1 MSNASDFII
10 KNGVLTEYVGPGG
23 DVTVPEGVTS
33 IGNGVFSYCSSLTSI
48 TIPDGVTSIGYGA
61 FEWCHSLTSIVI
73 PDSVTSISGSTFSGC
88 SSLTGITIPDGVTSI
103 GERAFCGCEKLTS
116 VILPDGADI
125 GNGAFCGCKKLA
137 DPEGFV
143 VFKGV
148 LYDYCG
154 RSQKIVVPDGVISI
168 GEYAFSYCHHLTC
181 VTLPDSVT
189 GIGDGAFSSCEKL
202 TSITIPDSVTSI
214 GKSTFKECSSLTSI
228 TLPDGV
234 TSIGDSAFYNCSSL
248 TSITLP
254 DSVTSIGEWAF
265 YNCSSLTSI
274 TLPNSVTSIGNW
286 AFFDCEKLTSVI
298 LPDGADIGNGAFR
311 GCKRLADPE
320 GFVVFKGV
328 LYDYCGRSTEI
339 TVPDSVTSIGYGAF
353 SGCSS
358 LASITIPD
366 SVTSIEYWAFEKCR
380 SLTSIAIP
388 DGVTS
393 IGNRA
398 FEGCRSLTSI
408 TIPDNVT
415 SIGVEAFSDCRSLTS
430 ITLPDSVTSI
440 GHSAFYGC
448 EALTSVV
455 IPDGVT
461 SIGNLAFSGCRS
473 LTSIT
478 LPDSVTSIGHSAFY
492 GCEALTSV
500 VIPDGVTSI
509 GNLAF
514 SGCSSLTSI
523 ALPDGVTSI
532 GDKAFYL
539 CSSLTGITI
548 PNSVT
553 SIGNGTFEDCRSLTS
568 ITLPDSVTSI
578 GGEAFSGCSSLTSI
592 TLPDGVT
599 SIGDWAFYGCQKL
612 AHLEARNEKCKF
624 GKEPFG
630 NSLPKEL
637 IGAVGQLYAHLTD
650 GSLKK
655 YIIRKSVWE
664 KLDIKTRT
672 EIFMNCQGKTLL
684 PLYAQ
689 CEQDPNDM
697 GREILAGLNAK
708 SSAKECSAAANFLIL
723 FAQKA
728 DSALLRAIYAA
739 IKPLKTAAKAC
750 KSIEADTALMVILD
764 SSGEAAQNLSEIE
777 KIVMAYLAEEKKS
790 VAELAANL
798 KDFYGL
804 TPPDLPEVL
813 CKDGSAAGGT
823 VMAYLLTAHEK
834 LEVRPWEEPEV
845 VAACPPGLCGSA
857 KAIASMLDEESLQKA
872 MAAMAEN
879 YLGQKGRSRK
889 MFLAYPIC
897 RYADEALMEEL
908 THRAPKWASA
918 TSGNNAPS
926 LWTFRRAAQYSDTRA
941 AMLLAEKYHDLEEYA
956 ALRGMTADTIRD
968 QYLSEIGLDAQGGK
982 RYDLGNQ
989 TVTVRLQQD
998 LGFLVELPDGKTAK
1012 SLPKK
1017 GADEEKYASANADFA
1032 QMKKDAKKIV
1042 KSRCNALF
1050 GDFLSAHARS
1060 AEDWQ
1065 RSYLQNPLLRSVA
1078 KLVVWSQGKSTFTLA
1093 DSGAIRSDGSAYK
1106 MGAGKICVAHPME
1119 MAAED
1124 VAAWQSYFRTNNIK
1138 QPFEQVWEPAYK
1150 AEDIKE
1156 DRYEGAAIFYRYAQN
1171 AEKHGIHYYDE
1182 EFHSCVGF
1190 TLDDC
1195 SLENELAGAFGHEI
1209 TSDAT
1214 FELGRFTF
1222 KKFTRKVNHIV
1233 YLFDKWTIRSRIA
1246 KDDISVME
1254 LMQRYNAAQITDFLN
1269 AAIENKAVNLTA
1281 ALLSYKQEHFPE
1293 YDAFSEFTLE

>member
-1 MSNASDFII
+1 MSNASDFVI
-10 KNGVLTEYVGPGG
+10 KNGVLTKYVGPGG

-33 IGNGVFSYCSSLTSI
+33 IGQ
-48 TIPDGVTSIGYGA
+48 GA
-61 FEWCHSLTSIVI
+61 FEWCHSLTSITI
-73 PDSVTSISGSTFSGC
+73 PDSVTSIGECAFSYC
-88 SSLTGITIPDGVTSI
+88 SSLTSITLPDGLTSIGKSTFEECSRLTGITLPDSVTSI
-103 GERAFCGCEKLTS
+103 GDSAFCGCEKLTSITLPDSVTSIGDKAFCGCEKLTS

-125 GNGAFCGCKKLA
+125 GNGVFRGCKRLA

-214 GKSTFKECSSLTSI
+214 GERAFYNCSSLTSITLPDGVTSIGDSAFYNCSSLTSIAIPNGVTSIGNWAFFDCEKLTSITIPDNVTSIEGSAFRGCKGLADPEGFVIFKGVLYGYFGKSTEITVPDSVMSIGCGAFSGCSSLTSIAIPNGVTRIGYGAFSGCSSLTSIALPDGVTSIGNKAFSDCRSLTSIAIPDSVTSIGVEAFSDCRSLTSITIPDSVTSIGYGAFSGCSSLTSI

-254 DSVTSIGEWAF
+254 D
-265 YNCSSLTSI
+265 
-274 TLPNSVTSIGNW
+274 
-286 AFFDCEKLTSVI
+286 
-298 LPDGADIGNGAFR
+298 
-311 GCKRLADPE
+311 
-320 GFVVFKGV
+320 
-328 LYDYCGRSTEI
+328 
-339 TVPDSVTSIGYGAF
+339 
-353 SGCSS
+353 
-358 LASITIPD
+358 
-366 SVTSIEYWAFEKCR
+366 
-380 SLTSIAIP
+380 
-388 DGVTS
+388 
-393 IGNRA
+393 
-398 FEGCRSLTSI
+398 
-408 TIPDNVT
+408 
-415 SIGVEAFSDCRSLTS
+415 
-430 ITLPDSVTSI
+430 
-440 GHSAFYGC
+440 
-448 EALTSVV
+448 
-455 IPDGVT
+455 
-461 SIGNLAFSGCRS
+461 
-473 LTSIT
+473 
-478 LPDSVTSIGHSAFY
+478 
-492 GCEALTSV
+492 
-500 VIPDGVTSI
+500 
-509 GNLAF
+509 
-514 SGCSSLTSI
+514 
-523 ALPDGVTSI
+523 GVTSI
-532 GDKAFYL
+532 GDSAFCGCEAL
-539 CSSLTGITI
+539 SDIVI
-548 PNSVT
+548 PDGLT
-553 SIGNGTFEDCRSLTS
+553 SIGYGTFFRCETLTS
-568 ITLPDSVTSI
+568 VILSEGVAAV
-578 GGEAFSGCSSLTSI
+578 GEGAFA
-592 TLPDGVT
+592 D
-599 SIGDWAFYGCQKL
+599 CQKL
-612 AHLEARNEKCKF
+612 AHLEVRNEKCKF

-630 NSLPKEL
+630 ETFPKEL

-689 CEQDPNDM
+689 CEQDPSDM

-708 SSAKECSAAANFLIL
+708 SSVKECNAAANFLIL

-750 KSIEADTALMVILD
+750 KSIEADTALMAILD
-764 SSGEAAQNLSEIE
+764 SSGEAAQNLPEIE
-777 KIVMAYLAEEKKS
+777 KIVMAYLAEERKS
-790 VAELAANL
+790 VAELTANL

-823 VMAYLLTAHEK
+823 VMAYLLTAHEM

-845 VAACPPGLCGSA
+845 VAACPPGLCGNE
-857 KAIASMLDEESLQKA
+857 KAIAELLDEESLQKVL
-872 MAAMAEN
+872 AAMAEN

-908 THRAPKWASA
+908 TRRAPKWASA

-926 LWTFRRAAQYSDTRA
+926 LLTFRRAAQYSETRA

-968 QYLSEIGLDAQGGK
+968 QYLSEIELDAQGGK

-989 TVTVRLQQD
+989 MVTVRLQQD

-1017 GADEEKYASANADFA
+1017 GADEEKYASANADFT

-1106 MGAGKICVAHPME
+1106 MGAGEIRVAHPME

-1150 AEDIKE
+1150 VEDIKE
-1156 DRYEGAAIFYRYAQN
+1156 DRYKGTEIFYRYAQN

-1195 SLENELAGAFGHEI
+1195 SLENELAGTFGHEI
-1209 TSDAT
+1209 ASNAT

-1269 AAIENKAVNLTA
+1269 TAIENKAVNLTA

>member
-10 KNGVLTEYVGPGG
+10 ENGVLTKYVGPGG

-33 IGNGVFSYCSSLTSI
+33 IGANAFEWCRSLTSIALSNSVTSIGERAFLLCSRLTSI
-48 TIPDGVTSIGYGA
+48 TIPNSVVSIENRA
-61 FEWCHSLTSIVI
+61 FSDCRSLTSIVI
-73 PDSVTSISGSTFSGC
+73 PDSVTSIG
-88 SSLTGITIPDGVTSI
+88 
-103 GERAFCGCEKLTS
+103 
-116 VILPDGADI
+116 
-125 GNGAFCGCKKLA
+125 
-137 DPEGFV
+137 
-143 VFKGV
+143 
-148 LYDYCG
+148 
-154 RSQKIVVPDGVISI
+154 
-168 GEYAFSYCHHLTC
+168 HW
-181 VTLPDSVT
+181 
-189 GIGDGAFSSCEKL
+189 
-202 TSITIPDSVTSI
+202 
-214 GKSTFKECSSLTSI
+214 
-228 TLPDGV
+228 
-234 TSIGDSAFYNCSSL
+234 AFYGCASL
-248 TSITLP
+248 KSIVLP
-254 DSVTSIGEWAF
+254 DSVTSIGRNAF
-265 YNCSSLTSI
+265 
-274 TLPNSVTSIGNW
+274 
-286 AFFDCEKLTSVI
+286 D
-298 LPDGADIGNGAFR
+298 
-311 GCKRLADPE
+311 
-320 GFVVFKGV
+320 
-328 LYDYCGRSTEI
+328 
-339 TVPDSVTSIGYGAF
+339 
-353 SGCSS
+353 GCSS
-358 LASITIPD
+358 LKSIIIPEGVI
-366 SVTSIEYWAFEKCR
+366 SVGEGAF
-380 SLTSIAIP
+380 A
-388 DGVTS
+388 D
-393 IGNRA
+393 
-398 FEGCRSLTSI
+398 
-408 TIPDNVT
+408 
-415 SIGVEAFSDCRSLTS
+415 
-430 ITLPDSVTSI
+430 
-440 GHSAFYGC
+440 
-448 EALTSVV
+448 
-455 IPDGVT
+455 
-461 SIGNLAFSGCRS
+461 
-473 LTSIT
+473 
-478 LPDSVTSIGHSAFY
+478 
-492 GCEALTSV
+492 
-500 VIPDGVTSI
+500 
-509 GNLAF
+509 
-514 SGCSSLTSI
+514 
-523 ALPDGVTSI
+523 
-532 GDKAFYL
+532 
-539 CSSLTGITI
+539 
-548 PNSVT
+548 
-553 SIGNGTFEDCRSLTS
+553 
-568 ITLPDSVTSI
+568 
-578 GGEAFSGCSSLTSI
+578 
-592 TLPDGVT
+592 
-599 SIGDWAFYGCQKL
+599 CQKL
-612 AHLEARNEKCKF
+612 AHLEVRNEKCKF

-630 NSLPKEL
+630 EHLPKRL
-637 IGAVGQLYAHLTD
+637 FGSVGQLYAHLTD

-655 YIIRKSVWE
+655 YIIRKSVWG
-664 KLDIKTRT
+664 KLDIKTRA

-689 CEQDPNDM
+689 YEQDPNNM

-708 SSAKECSAAANFLIL
+708 SSVKECSAAANFLIL

-728 DSALLRAIYAA
+728 DSSLLCAIYAA

-750 KSIEADTALMVILD
+750 ASIEADAALMTILG
-764 SSGEAAQNLSEIE
+764 SSGEAAQDLSEIE

-790 VAELAANL
+790 VAELTANL

-813 CKDGSAAGGT
+813 CKNGSAAGGT

-834 LEVRPWEEPEV
+834 IEVRAWGESEV

-908 THRAPKWASA
+908 THRASKWASA

-998 LGFLVELPDGKTAK
+998 LGFLVELPDGKIAK

-1017 GADEEKYASANADFA
+1017 GADEEKYASANANFA

-1106 MGAGKICVAHPME
+1106 MGAGKIRVAHPME

-1156 DRYEGAAIFYRYAQN
+1156 DRYKGTEIFYRYAQN

-1195 SLENELAGAFGHEI
+1195 DLENKLIG
-1209 TSDAT
+1209 SLRYDVDAT
-1214 FELGRFTF
+1214 IAFRLGRFTF
-1222 KKFTRKVNHIV
+1222 NKFTRKVNHIV

-1246 KDDISVME
+1246 KDDSTVME

-1269 AAIENKAVNLTA
+1269 TAIESKASNLTA
-1281 ALLSYKQEHFPE
+1281 ALLDYKREHFPE

>member
-23 DVTVPEGVTS
+23 DVTVPEGVKSIGTGAFEECSGLTRVTVPNGVTSIGDKAFYWCRRLTNITLPSGVTS
-33 IGNGVFSYCSSLTSI
+33 IGNSAFQYCESLKSI
-48 TIPDGVTSIGYGA
+48 TIPDGVTSIGDSA
-61 FEWCHSLTSIVI
+61 FH
-73 PDSVTSISGSTFSGC
+73 D
-88 SSLTGITIPDGVTSI
+88 
-103 GERAFCGCEKLTS
+103 
-116 VILPDGADI
+116 
-125 GNGAFCGCKKLA
+125 
-137 DPEGFV
+137 
-143 VFKGV
+143 
-148 LYDYCG
+148 
-154 RSQKIVVPDGVISI
+154 
-168 GEYAFSYCHHLTC
+168 
-181 VTLPDSVT
+181 
-189 GIGDGAFSSCEKL
+189 CEKL

-214 GKSTFKECSSLTSI
+214 G
-228 TLPDGV
+228 
-234 TSIGDSAFYNCSSL
+234 DSAFC
-248 TSITLP
+248 
-254 DSVTSIGEWAF
+254 G
-265 YNCSSLTSI
+265 
-274 TLPNSVTSIGNW
+274 
-286 AFFDCEKLTSVI
+286 CEKLTSVI

-328 LYDYCGRSTEI
+328 LYDYCGRSQKVVVPDGVTSVGRIAFCGCDRLKSIVIPNSVTSIGGDAFSYCRNLTSVTLPDSLTSIGKRTFEECSRLTSITIPDSVTSIGERAFYNCSSLTSITLPDGLTSIGNWAFCGCEKLTSVIFPDGADIGNGAFRGCKRLADPEGFVIFKGVLYGYFGKSTEI
-339 TVPDSVTSIGYGAF
+339 TVPDSVTSIGGKAF
-353 SGCSS
+353 SDCRS
-358 LASITIPD
+358 LTSITLPDGVTSIGDSAFYNCRSLTSIVIPDGVTSIGGWAFYGCESLTSIAIPD
-366 SVTSIEYWAFEKCR
+366 SVTSIGNKAFSDCR

-388 DGVTS
+388 DS
-393 IGNRA
+393 
-398 FEGCRSLTSI
+398 
-408 TIPDNVT
+408 VT

-430 ITLPDSVTSI
+430 IVLPDGVTSIEGGAFERCSSLTSVTLPDSVTSI
-440 GHSAFYGC
+440 GERAFY
-448 EALTSVV
+448 
-455 IPDGVT
+455 
-461 SIGNLAFSGCRS
+461 N
-473 LTSIT
+473 
-478 LPDSVTSIGHSAFY
+478 
-492 GCEALTSV
+492 
-500 VIPDGVTSI
+500 
-509 GNLAF
+509 
-514 SGCSSLTSI
+514 
-523 ALPDGVTSI
+523 
-532 GDKAFYL
+532 
-539 CSSLTGITI
+539 
-548 PNSVT
+548 
-553 SIGNGTFEDCRSLTS
+553 
-568 ITLPDSVTSI
+568 
-578 GGEAFSGCSSLTSI
+578 CSSLTSI

-599 SIGDWAFYGCQKL
+599 SIGDSAFCGCEALSDIVIPDGLTSIGYGTFFRCETLTSVILSEGVAAVGEGAFADCQKL
-612 AHLEARNEKCKF
+612 AHLEVRNEKCKF

-630 NSLPKEL
+630 ETFPKEL
-637 IGAVGQLYAHLTD
+637 IGAVGQLCAHLTD

-664 KLDIKTRT
+664 KLDVKTRT

-708 SSAKECSAAANFLIL
+708 SSVKECSAAANFLIL

-845 VAACPPGLCGSA
+845 VAAFPPGLCGSE
-857 KAIASMLDEESLQKA
+857 KAITELLDEESLQEVL
-872 MAAMAEN
+872 AAMAEN

-908 THRAPKWASA
+908 TRRAPKWASA

-926 LWTFRRAAQYSDTRA
+926 LLTFRRAAQYSETRA
-941 AMLLAEKYHDLEEYA
+941 AMLLAEKYHELKEYA
-956 ALRGMTADTIRD
+956 ALRGMTEDAVRD

-989 TVTVRLQQD
+989 MVTVRLQQD

-1017 GADEEKYASANADFA
+1017 GADEETYASANADFA
-1032 QMKKDAKKIV
+1032 QLKKDAKKIV

-1050 GDFLSAHARS
+1050 GDFLSARARS

-1106 MGAGKICVAHPME
+1106 MGAGEIRVAHPME

-1150 AEDIKE
+1150 AEDIKG
-1156 DRYEGAAIFYRYAQN
+1156 DRYKGTEIFYRYAQN

-1195 SLENELAGAFGHEI
+1195 SLENELAGTFGHEI
-1209 TSDAT
+1209 ASNAT

-1246 KDDISVME
+1246 KDDSSVME

-1269 AAIENKAVNLTA
+1269 TAIENKAVNLTA

>member
-10 KNGVLTEYVGPGG
+10 ENGVLTKYVGPGG

-33 IGNGVFSYCSSLTSI
+33 IGDLAFSWCSSLTSI
-48 TIPDGVTSIGYGA
+48 VIPDGVTSIGDEA
-61 FEWCHSLTSIVI
+61 FRWCSSLTSIVVPDGVTSIGDEAFYECSSLTSIMI
-73 PDSVTSISGSTFSGC
+73 PDSVTSIGYEAFEYC
-88 SSLTGITIPDGVTSI
+88 SRLTSITIPDGVTSI
-103 GERAFCGCEKLTS
+103 GERAF
-116 VILPDGADI
+116 
-125 GNGAFCGCKKLA
+125 
-137 DPEGFV
+137 
-143 VFKGV
+143 
-148 LYDYCG
+148 
-154 RSQKIVVPDGVISI
+154 
-168 GEYAFSYCHHLTC
+168 SYC
-181 VTLPDSVT
+181 SR
-189 GIGDGAFSSCEKL
+189 L
-202 TSITIPDSVTSI
+202 TSITLPDSVTSI
-214 GKSTFKECSSLTSI
+214 GDGAFCNCSGLTSVTIPDGVTSIGDHAFYNCKSLTSI

-234 TSIGDSAFYNCSSL
+234 TSIGD
-248 TSITLP
+248 
-254 DSVTSIGEWAF
+254 
-265 YNCSSLTSI
+265 
-274 TLPNSVTSIGNW
+274 
-286 AFFDCEKLTSVI
+286 
-298 LPDGADIGNGAFR
+298 GAF
-311 GCKRLADPE
+311 K
-320 GFVVFKGV
+320 
-328 LYDYCGRSTEI
+328 
-339 TVPDSVTSIGYGAF
+339 
-353 SGCSS
+353 
-358 LASITIPD
+358 
-366 SVTSIEYWAFEKCR
+366 W
-380 SLTSIAIP
+380 
-388 DGVTS
+388 
-393 IGNRA
+393 
-398 FEGCRSLTSI
+398 
-408 TIPDNVT
+408 
-415 SIGVEAFSDCRSLTS
+415 
-430 ITLPDSVTSI
+430 
-440 GHSAFYGC
+440 C
-448 EALTSVV
+448 E
-455 IPDGVT
+455 
-461 SIGNLAFSGCRS
+461 
-473 LTSIT
+473 
-478 LPDSVTSIGHSAFY
+478 
-492 GCEALTSV
+492 
-500 VIPDGVTSI
+500 
-509 GNLAF
+509 
-514 SGCSSLTSI
+514 
-523 ALPDGVTSI
+523 
-532 GDKAFYL
+532 
-539 CSSLTGITI
+539 
-548 PNSVT
+548 
-553 SIGNGTFEDCRSLTS
+553 SLTS

-578 GGEAFSGCSSLTSI
+578 GGEALS
-592 TLPDGVT
+592 
-599 SIGDWAFYGCQKL
+599 GCQKL
-612 AHLEARNEKCKF
+612 AHLEVKNEKCKF

-637 IGAVGQLYAHLTD
+637 IGVVGQLYAHLTD

-664 KLDIKTRT
+664 KMDIKTRT

-689 CEQDPNDM
+689 CEQDPNDL
-697 GREILAGLNAK
+697 GKAILTGLTAK
-708 SSAKECSAAANFLIL
+708 ATAKECSAAANFLIL

-728 DSALLRAIYAA
+728 NSALLRAIYAA

-750 KSIEADTALMVILD
+750 KSIEADTALMAILD

-845 VAACPPGLCGSA
+845 VAACPPGLCGNE
-857 KAIASMLDEESLQKA
+857 KAITELLDEENLQKA
-872 MAAMAEN
+872 LAAMAEN

-926 LWTFRRAAQYSDTRA
+926 LWTFRRAAQYSETRA

-1106 MGAGKICVAHPME
+1106 VGAGKIRVAHPME

-1156 DRYEGAAIFYRYAQN
+1156 DRYKGTEIFYRYAQN

-1195 SLENELAGAFGHEI
+1195 SLENELAGTFGHEI
-1209 TSDAT
+1209 VSDAT

-1269 AAIENKAVNLTA
+1269 TAIENKAVNLTA

>member
-1 MSNASDFII
+1 MSNASDFVIE
-10 KNGVLTEYVGPGG
+10 NGVLEKYVGPGG
-23 DVTVPEGVTS
+23 DVTVPEGVMH
-33 IGNGVFSYCSSLTSI
+33 IGLMAFNGCET
-48 TIPDGVTSIGYGA
+48 
-61 FEWCHSLTSIVI
+61 LTSIVI
-73 PDSVTSISGSTFSGC
+73 PDSVTSIGDRAFFNC
-88 SSLTGITIPDGVTSI
+88 RSLASAAIPNSVTSI
-103 GERAFCGCEKLTS
+103 GK
-116 VILPDGADI
+116 
-125 GNGAFCGCKKLA
+125 
-137 DPEGFV
+137 
-143 VFKGV
+143 
-148 LYDYCG
+148 
-154 RSQKIVVPDGVISI
+154 
-168 GEYAFSYCHHLTC
+168 YAFYDCKALASN
-181 VTLPDSVT
+181 V
-189 GIGDGAFSSCEKL
+189 
-202 TSITIPDSVTSI
+202 IPDSVTSI
-214 GKSTFKECSSLTSI
+214 GESAFNGCEGLADSKGFVILKGVIYDYYGTSKKVVV
-228 TLPDGV
+228 PNDV
-234 TSIGDSAFYNCSSL
+234 TSIGSSAFCGCDRL
-248 TSITLP
+248 KSIMLP
-254 DSVTSIGEWAF
+254 DSVTSIGERAF
-265 YNCSSLTSI
+265 DGCRSLI
-274 TLPNSVTSIGNW
+274 IIVIPNSVTSIG
-286 AFFDCEKLTSVI
+286 ES
-298 LPDGADIGNGAFR
+298 
-311 GCKRLADPE
+311 
-320 GFVVFKGV
+320 
-328 LYDYCGRSTEI
+328 
-339 TVPDSVTSIGYGAF
+339 AF
-353 SGCSS
+353 S
-358 LASITIPD
+358 D
-366 SVTSIEYWAFEKCR
+366 
-380 SLTSIAIP
+380 
-388 DGVTS
+388 
-393 IGNRA
+393 
-398 FEGCRSLTSI
+398 CRSLTSI

-415 SIGVEAFSDCRSLTS
+415 SIGSGTFLDCHSLTS
-430 ITLPDSVTSI
+430 ITIPDSVTSIGSSAFNGCEALTSIVIPDSVTSIKCGTFGRCKALTGITLPDSVTSI
-440 GHSAFYGC
+440 GESAFYGC
-448 EALTSVV
+448 KA
-455 IPDGVT
+455 
-461 SIGNLAFSGCRS
+461 

-478 LPDSVTSIGHSAFY
+478 LPG
-492 GCEALTSV
+492 
-500 VIPDGVTSI
+500 GVATVEED
-509 GNLAF
+509 AF
-514 SGCSSLTSI
+514 SDCQELT
-523 ALPDGVTSI
+523 
-532 GDKAFYL
+532 
-539 CSSLTGITI
+539 
-548 PNSVT
+548 
-553 SIGNGTFEDCRSLTS
+553 
-568 ITLPDSVTSI
+568 
-578 GGEAFSGCSSLTSI
+578 
-592 TLPDGVT
+592 
-599 SIGDWAFYGCQKL
+599 
-612 AHLEARNEKCKF
+612 HLEVRNGKCKF

-630 NSLPKEL
+630 NSLPEGL
-637 IGAVGQLYAHLTD
+637 LGEVGQLYKHLTD

-655 YIIRKSVWE
+655 YIIRKSAWE
-664 KLDIKTRT
+664 KLDAKTRA
-672 EIFMNCQGKTLL
+672 EIFMSCQGKTLL

-689 CEQDPNDM
+689 YEQDPNDM
-697 GREILAGLNAK
+697 GQEIRASLSAK
-708 SSAKECSAAANFLIL
+708 SSAKECSAAANFLAL
-723 FAQKA
+723 FAQEA
-728 DSALLRAIYAA
+728 DSALLCAIYAA
-739 IKPLKTAAKAC
+739 IKPLKAAAKAC
-750 KSIEADTALMVILD
+750 ASIEADTALMAILD
-764 SSGEAAQNLSEIE
+764 SSGEAAQDLSGIE
-777 KIVMAYLAEEKKS
+777 KIVMAYLTEERKP
-790 VAELAANL
+790 VAGLTADL

-804 TPPDLPEVL
+804 TPSELPEVL

-845 VAACPPGLCGSA
+845 VAACPPGLCGSE
-857 KAIASMLDEESLQKA
+857 KAITELLDEESLQEVL
-872 MAAMAEN
+872 AAMAEN

-926 LWTFRRAAQYSDTRA
+926 LWTFRRAAQYSETRA

-1106 MGAGKICVAHPME
+1106 MGAGEIRVAHPME

-1156 DRYEGAAIFYRYAQN
+1156 DRYKGTEIFYRYAQN

-1209 TSDAT
+1209 ASNAT

-1269 AAIENKAVNLTA
+1269 TAIENKAVNLTA
-1281 ALLSYKQEHFPE
+1281 ALLAYKQEHFPE

>member
-1 MSNASDFII
+1 MSNASDFVI

-33 IGNGVFSYCSSLTSI
+33 IGNGVFSYCSSLTGI

-88 SSLTGITIPDGVTSI
+88 SSLTSITIPDSVTSI
-103 GERAFCGCEKLTS
+103 GDEAFSSCEKLTSITIPDSVTSIGNSAFYGCEKLTS

-125 GNGAFCGCKKLA
+125 GNGAFCGCKRLA

-214 GKSTFKECSSLTSI
+214 GKSTFKECSRLTRITLPDGVMSIGDSAFYECSSLTSI
-228 TLPDGV
+228 TIPDGV
-234 TSIGDSAFYNCSSL
+234 TSIGDEAFYECSSL
-248 TSITLP
+248 TSIVIP
-254 DSVTSIGEWAF
+254 DSVTSIGDSAF
-265 YNCSSLTSI
+265 C
-274 TLPNSVTSIGNW
+274 G
-286 AFFDCEKLTSVI
+286 CE
-298 LPDGADIGNGAFR
+298 
-311 GCKRLADPE
+311 RLADPE
-320 GFVVFKGV
+320 GFVIFKGV
-328 LYDYCGRSTEI
+328 LYGYFGKSTEI
-339 TVPDSVTSIGYGAF
+339 TVPDSVTSIGYRAF
-353 SGCSS
+353 YGCSS
-358 LASITIPD
+358 LTSIT
-366 SVTSIEYWAFEKCR
+366 
-380 SLTSIAIP
+380 IP

-393 IGNRA
+393 IGNGA
-398 FEGCRSLTSI
+398 
-408 TIPDNVT
+408 
-415 SIGVEAFSDCRSLTS
+415 
-430 ITLPDSVTSI
+430 
-440 GHSAFYGC
+440 
-448 EALTSVV
+448 
-455 IPDGVT
+455 
-461 SIGNLAFSGCRS
+461 
-473 LTSIT
+473 
-478 LPDSVTSIGHSAFY
+478 
-492 GCEALTSV
+492 
-500 VIPDGVTSI
+500 
-509 GNLAF
+509 
-514 SGCSSLTSI
+514 
-523 ALPDGVTSI
+523 
-532 GDKAFYL
+532 
-539 CSSLTGITI
+539 
-548 PNSVT
+548 
-553 SIGNGTFEDCRSLTS
+553 FEDCRSLTS

-578 GGEAFSGCSSLTSI
+578 GYGAFSSCSSLTSITLPDSVTSIGDHAFYNCRSLTSITLPDSVTSIGGEALSGCSSLTSI

-599 SIGDWAFYGCQKL
+599 SIGDWAFCGCQKL
-612 AHLEARNEKCKF
+612 AHLEVRNEKCKF

-630 NSLPKEL
+630 ETFPKEL
-637 IGAVGQLYAHLTD
+637 IGAVGQLYAHMTD

-739 IKPLKTAAKAC
+739 IKLLKTAAKAC
-750 KSIEADTALMVILD
+750 KSIEADTALMAILD

-813 CKDGSAAGGT
+813 CKNGSAAGGT
-823 VMAYLLTAHEK
+823 VMAYLLTAHEM

-845 VAACPPGLCGSA
+845 VAACPPGLCGNE
-857 KAIASMLDEESLQKA
+857 KAITELLDEESLQKA
-872 MAAMAEN
+872 LAAMAEN

-1106 MGAGKICVAHPME
+1106 MGAEKIRVAHPME

-1124 VAAWQSYFRTNNIK
+1124 VTAWQSYFRTNNIK

-1156 DRYEGAAIFYRYAQN
+1156 DRYKGTEIFYRYAQN

-1195 SLENELAGAFGHEI
+1195 SLENELAGTFGHEI
-1209 TSDAT
+1209 VSNAT

-1254 LMQRYNAAQITDFLN
+1254 LMQRYNVAQITDFLN

>member
-10 KNGVLTEYVGPGG
+10 ENGVLKKYVGPGG
-23 DVTVPEGVTS
+23 DVTV
-33 IGNGVFSYCSSLTSI
+33 
-48 TIPDGVTSIGYGA
+48 PDGVTSIGYGA
-61 FEWCHSLTSIVI
+61 FEWCHSLTSITLPDSVTSIGECAFFGCEKLTSVTI
-73 PDSVTSISGSTFSGC
+73 PDSVTSIGKSTFEEC
-88 SSLTGITIPDGVTSI
+88 SRLTGITLPDSVTSI
-103 GERAFCGCEKLTS
+103 GDSAFCGCEKLTS

-125 GNGAFCGCKKLA
+125 GNGAFRGCKRLA

-168 GEYAFSYCHHLTC
+168 EEYAFSYCHHLTC

-202 TSITIPDSVTSI
+202 TSITISDSVTSI
-214 GKSTFKECSSLTSI
+214 GERAFYNCSSLTSI

-274 TLPNSVTSIGNW
+274 TLPNSVTSVGNW

-415 SIGVEAFSDCRSLTS
+415 SIGVEAFSDCRSLTH

-440 GHSAFYGC
+440 GDKAFSDCRSLTHITLPDGLTSIGNWAFFDCEKLTSITIPDSVTSIGNKAFSDCRSLTSIAIPDSVTSIGVEAFSDCRSLTSITIPDSVTSIENRTFQWCESLTSIAIPDSVRTIGASAFCGC
-448 EALTSVV
+448 EALSDIV

-461 SIGNLAFSGCRS
+461 SIGDETFFR
-473 LTSIT
+473 
-478 LPDSVTSIGHSAFY
+478 
-492 GCEALTSV
+492 CETLTSV
-500 VIPDGVTSI
+500 ILSEGVAAV
-509 GNLAF
+509 GEGAF
-514 SGCSSLTSI
+514 
-523 ALPDGVTSI
+523 AD
-532 GDKAFYL
+532 
-539 CSSLTGITI
+539 
-548 PNSVT
+548 
-553 SIGNGTFEDCRSLTS
+553 
-568 ITLPDSVTSI
+568 
-578 GGEAFSGCSSLTSI
+578 
-592 TLPDGVT
+592 
-599 SIGDWAFYGCQKL
+599 CQKL
-612 AHLEARNEKCKF
+612 AHLEVRNEKCKF

-630 NSLPKEL
+630 ETFPKEL

-708 SSAKECSAAANFLIL
+708 SSVKECNAAANFLML

-813 CKDGSAAGGT
+813 CKDGSAEGGT

-908 THRAPKWASA
+908 THCAPKWASA

-1106 MGAGKICVAHPME
+1106 MGAEKIRVAHPME

-1124 VAAWQSYFRTNNIK
+1124 VTAWQSYFRTNNIK

-1156 DRYEGAAIFYRYAQN
+1156 DRYKGTEIFYRYAQN
-1171 AEKHGIHYYDE
+1171 AEKHGIRYYDE

-1209 TSDAT
+1209 ASDAT

-1269 AAIENKAVNLTA
+1269 TAIENKAVNLTA

>member
-23 DVTVPEGVTS
+23 DVTVPEGVKSIGTGAFEECSGLTRVTVPNGVTSIGDKAFYWCRRLTNITLPSGVTS
-33 IGNGVFSYCSSLTSI
+33 IGNSAFQYCESLKSI
-48 TIPDGVTSIGYGA
+48 TIPDGVTSIGDSA
-61 FEWCHSLTSIVI
+61 FH
-73 PDSVTSISGSTFSGC
+73 D
-88 SSLTGITIPDGVTSI
+88 
-103 GERAFCGCEKLTS
+103 
-116 VILPDGADI
+116 
-125 GNGAFCGCKKLA
+125 
-137 DPEGFV
+137 
-143 VFKGV
+143 
-148 LYDYCG
+148 
-154 RSQKIVVPDGVISI
+154 
-168 GEYAFSYCHHLTC
+168 
-181 VTLPDSVT
+181 
-189 GIGDGAFSSCEKL
+189 CEKL

-214 GKSTFKECSSLTSI
+214 G
-228 TLPDGV
+228 
-234 TSIGDSAFYNCSSL
+234 DSAFC
-248 TSITLP
+248 
-254 DSVTSIGEWAF
+254 G
-265 YNCSSLTSI
+265 
-274 TLPNSVTSIGNW
+274 
-286 AFFDCEKLTSVI
+286 CEKLTSVI

-328 LYDYCGRSTEI
+328 LYDYCGRSQKVVVPDGVTSVGRIAFCGCDRLKSIVIPNSVTSIGGDAFSYCRNLTSVTLPDSLTSIGKRTFEECSRLTSITIPDSVTSIGERAFYNCSSLTSITLPDGLTSIGNWAFCGCEKLTSVIFPDGADIGNGAFRGCKRLADPEGFVIFKGVLYGYFGKSTEI
-339 TVPDSVTSIGYGAF
+339 TVPDSVTSIGGKAF
-353 SGCSS
+353 SDCRS
-358 LASITIPD
+358 LTSITLPDGVTSIGDSAFYNCRSLTSIVIPDGVTSIGGWAFYGCESLTSIAIPD
-366 SVTSIEYWAFEKCR
+366 SVTSIGNKAFSDCR

-388 DGVTS
+388 DS
-393 IGNRA
+393 
-398 FEGCRSLTSI
+398 
-408 TIPDNVT
+408 VT

-430 ITLPDSVTSI
+430 IVLPDGVTSIEGGAFERCSSLTSVTIPDSVTSI
-440 GHSAFYGC
+440 GERAFY
-448 EALTSVV
+448 
-455 IPDGVT
+455 
-461 SIGNLAFSGCRS
+461 NCRS

-478 LPDSVTSIGHSAFY
+478 LPDGLTSIGDSAFC
-492 GCEALTSV
+492 GCEALSDI
-500 VIPDGVTSI
+500 VIPDGLTSI
-509 GNLAF
+509 GYGTF
-514 SGCSSLTSI
+514 FRCETLTSVI
-523 ALPDGVTSI
+523 LSEGVAAV
-532 GDKAFYL
+532 GEGAFA
-539 CSSLTGITI
+539 
-548 PNSVT
+548 
-553 SIGNGTFEDCRSLTS
+553 D
-568 ITLPDSVTSI
+568 
-578 GGEAFSGCSSLTSI
+578 
-592 TLPDGVT
+592 
-599 SIGDWAFYGCQKL
+599 CQKL
-612 AHLEARNEKCKF
+612 AHLEVRNEKCKF

-630 NSLPKEL
+630 ETFPKEL

-664 KLDIKTRT
+664 KMDIKTRT

-750 KSIEADTALMVILD
+750 ASIEADTALMAILD

-777 KIVMAYLAEEKKS
+777 KFVMAYLAEGKKS
-790 VAELAANL
+790 VAELAADL

-804 TPPDLPEVL
+804 TPSDLPEVL

-845 VAACPPGLCGSA
+845 VAACPPGLCGSE
-857 KAIASMLDEESLQKA
+857 KAITELLDEESLQEVL
-872 MAAMAEN
+872 AAMAEN

-908 THRAPKWASA
+908 TRRAPKWASA

-926 LWTFRRAAQYSDTRA
+926 LLTFRRAAQYSETRA
-941 AMLLAEKYHDLEEYA
+941 AMLLAEKYHELKEYA
-956 ALRGMTADTIRD
+956 ALRGMTEDAVRD

-989 TVTVRLQQD
+989 MVTVRLQQD

-1017 GADEEKYASANADFA
+1017 GTDEEKYASANADFA

-1050 GDFLSAHARS
+1050 GDFLSARARS

-1106 MGAGKICVAHPME
+1106 MGAGEIRVAHPME

-1195 SLENELAGAFGHEI
+1195 SLENELAGTFGHEI
-1209 TSDAT
+1209 ASNAT

-1246 KDDISVME
+1246 KDDISVMN
-1254 LMQRYNAAQITDFLN
+1254 LMDRYNAAQITDFLN
-1269 AAIENKAVNLTA
+1269 TAIENKAVNLTA
-1281 ALLSYKQEHFPE
+1281 ALLAYKQGHFPE
-1293 YDAFSEFTLE
+1293 YDTFSEFTLE

>member
-10 KNGVLTEYVGPGG
+10 ENGVLTKYVGPGG

-33 IGNGVFSYCSSLTSI
+33 IGQ
-48 TIPDGVTSIGYGA
+48 GA
-61 FEWCHSLTSIVI
+61 FEWCH
-73 PDSVTSISGSTFSGC
+73 
-88 SSLTGITIPDGVTSI
+88 
-103 GERAFCGCEKLTS
+103 
-116 VILPDGADI
+116 
-125 GNGAFCGCKKLA
+125 
-137 DPEGFV
+137 
-143 VFKGV
+143 
-148 LYDYCG
+148 
-154 RSQKIVVPDGVISI
+154 
-168 GEYAFSYCHHLTC
+168 
-181 VTLPDSVT
+181 
-189 GIGDGAFSSCEKL
+189 
-202 TSITIPDSVTSI
+202 
-214 GKSTFKECSSLTSI
+214 
-228 TLPDGV
+228 
-234 TSIGDSAFYNCSSL
+234 SL

-254 DSVTSIGEWAF
+254 DSVTSIGE
-265 YNCSSLTSI
+265 C
-274 TLPNSVTSIGNW
+274 
-286 AFFDCEKLTSVI
+286 AFFGCKKLTSV
-298 LPDGADIGNGAFR
+298 
-311 GCKRLADPE
+311 
-320 GFVVFKGV
+320 
-328 LYDYCGRSTEI
+328 
-339 TVPDSVTSIGYGAF
+339 
-353 SGCSS
+353 
-358 LASITIPD
+358 
-366 SVTSIEYWAFEKCR
+366 
-380 SLTSIAIP
+380 
-388 DGVTS
+388 
-393 IGNRA
+393 
-398 FEGCRSLTSI
+398 
-408 TIPDNVT
+408 
-415 SIGVEAFSDCRSLTS
+415 
-430 ITLPDSVTSI
+430 TLPDSVTSI
-440 GHSAFYGC
+440 GKGSFWGC
-448 EALTSVV
+448 EALASIVIPDSVASIGEGAFQHCESLKSITLPDSV
-455 IPDGVT
+455 THIGDLTFHSCNGLANEDGLVIVHNVLYCCDKDAVSVTIPDGVT
-461 SIGNLAFSGCRS
+461 SIGKGSFWGCEALASIVIPDSVKSIGESAFCGCKA

-478 LPDSVTSIGHSAFY
+478 LPEGVATVGEGAF
-492 GCEALTSV
+492 A
-500 VIPDGVTSI
+500 D
-509 GNLAF
+509 
-514 SGCSSLTSI
+514 
-523 ALPDGVTSI
+523 
-532 GDKAFYL
+532 
-539 CSSLTGITI
+539 
-548 PNSVT
+548 
-553 SIGNGTFEDCRSLTS
+553 
-568 ITLPDSVTSI
+568 
-578 GGEAFSGCSSLTSI
+578 
-592 TLPDGVT
+592 
-599 SIGDWAFYGCQKL
+599 CQKL
-612 AHLEARNEKCKF
+612 AHLEVRNEKCKF

-630 NSLPKEL
+630 ETFPKRL
-637 IGAVGQLYAHLTD
+637 LGAVGQLYAHLTD

-664 KLDIKTRT
+664 KLDVKTRT
-672 EIFMNCQGKTLL
+672 EIFMKCQGKTLL

-750 KSIEADTALMVILD
+750 KSIEADTALMTILD

-777 KIVMAYLAEEKKS
+777 KIVMAYLTVERKS
-790 VAELAANL
+790 VAELAADL

-804 TPPDLPEVL
+804 TPSELPEVL
-813 CKDGSAAGGT
+813 CEDGSAAGGT
-823 VMAYLLTAHEK
+823 VMEYLLTAHEK
-834 LEVRPWEEPEV
+834 LEVRPWEELEV

-857 KAIASMLDEESLQKA
+857 KAIAELLDEESLQKEL
-872 MAAMAEN
+872 AALAEN

-926 LWTFRRAAQYSDTRA
+926 LWTFRRAAQYSETRA

-956 ALRGMTADTIRD
+956 ALRGMTADIIRD

-1017 GADEEKYASANADFA
+1017 GTDEEKYASANADFA

-1078 KLVVWSQGKSTFTLA
+1078 KLVVWSQGKSTFTLV

-1106 MGAGKICVAHPME
+1106 MGAGKIRVAHPME

-1156 DRYEGAAIFYRYAQN
+1156 DRYKGTEIFYRYVQN

-1195 SLENELAGAFGHEI
+1195 SLENELTGSFGHEI
-1209 TSDAT
+1209 ASDAT

-1269 AAIENKAVNLTA
+1269 TAIENKAVNLTA

>member
-1 MSNASDFII
+1 MSKANDFVIE
-10 KNGVLTEYVGPGG
+10 NGVLTGYVGPGG
-23 DVTVPEGVTS
+23 DVTVPEGVKSIGTGAFEECSGLTRVTVPNGVTSIGDKAFYWCRRLTNITLPSGVTS
-33 IGNGVFSYCSSLTSI
+33 IGNSAFQYCESLKSI
-48 TIPDGVTSIGYGA
+48 TIPDGVTSIGDSA
-61 FEWCHSLTSIVI
+61 FH
-73 PDSVTSISGSTFSGC
+73 D
-88 SSLTGITIPDGVTSI
+88 
-103 GERAFCGCEKLTS
+103 
-116 VILPDGADI
+116 
-125 GNGAFCGCKKLA
+125 
-137 DPEGFV
+137 
-143 VFKGV
+143 
-148 LYDYCG
+148 
-154 RSQKIVVPDGVISI
+154 
-168 GEYAFSYCHHLTC
+168 
-181 VTLPDSVT
+181 
-189 GIGDGAFSSCEKL
+189 CEKL

-214 GKSTFKECSSLTSI
+214 G
-228 TLPDGV
+228 
-234 TSIGDSAFYNCSSL
+234 DSAFC
-248 TSITLP
+248 
-254 DSVTSIGEWAF
+254 G
-265 YNCSSLTSI
+265 
-274 TLPNSVTSIGNW
+274 
-286 AFFDCEKLTSVI
+286 CEKLTSVI

-328 LYDYCGRSTEI
+328 LYDYCGRSQKVVVPDGVTSVGRIAFCGCDRLKSIVIPNSVTSIGGDAFSYCRNLTSVTLPDSLTSIGKRTFEECSRLTSITIPDSVTSIGERAFYNCSSLTSITLPDGLTSIGNWAFFDCEKLTGITIPDSVTSIGYGAFYGCKGLADPEGFVIFKGVLYGYFGKSTEI
-339 TVPDSVTSIGYGAF
+339 TVPDSVMSIGYGAF

-358 LASITIPD
+358 LTSIALPD
-366 SVTSIEYWAFEKCR
+366 SVTSIGDGAF
-380 SLTSIAIP
+380 S
-388 DGVTS
+388 
-393 IGNRA
+393 
-398 FEGCRSLTSI
+398 GCSSLTSI
-408 TIPDNVT
+408 TLPDGLT
-415 SIGVEAFSDCRSLTS
+415 SIGGEAFSDCRSLTS

-440 GHSAFYGC
+440 G
-448 EALTSVV
+448 
-455 IPDGVT
+455 
-461 SIGNLAFSGCRS
+461 
-473 LTSIT
+473 
-478 LPDSVTSIGHSAFY
+478 
-492 GCEALTSV
+492 
-500 VIPDGVTSI
+500 
-509 GNLAF
+509 
-514 SGCSSLTSI
+514 
-523 ALPDGVTSI
+523 
-532 GDKAFYL
+532 DKAF
-539 CSSLTGITI
+539 S
-548 PNSVT
+548 
-553 SIGNGTFEDCRSLTS
+553 DCRSLTS
-568 ITLPDSVTSI
+568 ITLPDGLTSIGNWAFFDCEKLTSITIPDSVTSI
-578 GGEAFSGCSSLTSI
+578 GNKAFSDCRSLTSIAIPDSVTSIGVEAFSDCRSLTSITIPDSVTSIENRTFQWCESLTSI
-592 TLPDGVT
+592 TLPDSVRTIGASAFCGCEALSDIVIPDGVT
-599 SIGDWAFYGCQKL
+599 SIGDGTFFRCETLTSVILSEGVAAVGEGAFADCQKL
-612 AHLEARNEKCKF
+612 AHLEVRNEKCKF

-689 CEQDPNDM
+689 CEQDPNDV

-750 KSIEADTALMVILD
+750 ASIEADTALMAILD

-777 KIVMAYLAEEKKS
+777 KNVMAYLAEEKKS

-845 VAACPPGLCGSA
+845 VAACPPGLCGSE
-857 KAIASMLDEESLQKA
+857 KAITELLDEESLQKA

-908 THRAPKWASA
+908 TRRAPKWASV

-926 LWTFRRAAQYSDTRA
+926 LLTFRRAAQYSETRA
-941 AMLLAEKYHDLEEYA
+941 AMLLAEKYHELEEYA
-956 ALRGMTADTIRD
+956 ALRGMTEDTIRD
-968 QYLSEIGLDAQGGK
+968 QYLSDIGLDAQDGK

-989 TVTVRLQQD
+989 MVTVRLQQD

-1032 QMKKDAKKIV
+1032 QLKKDAKKIV

-1050 GDFLSAHARS
+1050 GDFLSARARS

-1078 KLVVWSQGKSTFTLA
+1078 KLVVWSQGKNTFTLA
-1093 DSGAIRSDGSAYK
+1093 DSGAIRSDGSVYK
-1106 MGAGKICVAHPME
+1106 MGAGEIRVAHPME

-1156 DRYEGAAIFYRYAQN
+1156 DRYKGTEIFYRYAQN

-1195 SLENELAGAFGHEI
+1195 SLENELAGTFGHEI
-1209 TSDAT
+1209 ASNAT

-1269 AAIENKAVNLTA
+1269 TAIENKAVNLTA

>member
-1 MSNASDFII
+1 MSNASDFVI

-33 IGNGVFSYCSSLTSI
+33 IGQMAFNGCGALTSI
-48 TIPDGVTSIGYGA
+48 VIPDGVTSIGGSAFQYCESLKSITLPDSVTHIGDFAFYSSNGLANEDGLVIVHNVLYCCDKDAVSVTIPDGVTSIGKGA
-61 FEWCHSLTSIVI
+61 FY
-73 PDSVTSISGSTFSGC
+73 
-88 SSLTGITIPDGVTSI
+88 
-103 GERAFCGCEKLTS
+103 GCESLK
-116 VILPDGADI
+116 
-125 GNGAFCGCKKLA
+125 
-137 DPEGFV
+137 
-143 VFKGV
+143 
-148 LYDYCG
+148 
-154 RSQKIVVPDGVISI
+154 SI
-168 GEYAFSYCHHLTC
+168 MF
-181 VTLPDSVT
+181 
-189 GIGDGAFSSCEKL
+189 
-202 TSITIPDSVTSI
+202 PDSVTSI
-214 GKSTFKECSSLTSI
+214 GESAFEGCSRLTS
-228 TLPDGV
+228 V
-234 TSIGDSAFYNCSSL
+234 
-248 TSITLP
+248 TLP
-254 DSVTSIGEWAF
+254 DSVTSIEHWAF
-265 YNCSSLTSI
+265 RVCSSL
-274 TLPNSVTSIGNW
+274 
-286 AFFDCEKLTSVI
+286 K
-298 LPDGADIGNGAFR
+298 
-311 GCKRLADPE
+311 
-320 GFVVFKGV
+320 
-328 LYDYCGRSTEI
+328 
-339 TVPDSVTSIGYGAF
+339 
-353 SGCSS
+353 
-358 LASITIPD
+358 SITIPAGVI
-366 SVTSIEYWAFEKCR
+366 SV
-380 SLTSIAIP
+380 
-388 DGVTS
+388 G
-393 IGNRA
+393 
-398 FEGCRSLTSI
+398 EG
-408 TIPDNVT
+408 
-415 SIGVEAFSDCRSLTS
+415 AFSD
-430 ITLPDSVTSI
+430 
-440 GHSAFYGC
+440 
-448 EALTSVV
+448 
-455 IPDGVT
+455 
-461 SIGNLAFSGCRS
+461 
-473 LTSIT
+473 
-478 LPDSVTSIGHSAFY
+478 
-492 GCEALTSV
+492 
-500 VIPDGVTSI
+500 
-509 GNLAF
+509 
-514 SGCSSLTSI
+514 
-523 ALPDGVTSI
+523 
-532 GDKAFYL
+532 
-539 CSSLTGITI
+539 
-548 PNSVT
+548 
-553 SIGNGTFEDCRSLTS
+553 
-568 ITLPDSVTSI
+568 
-578 GGEAFSGCSSLTSI
+578 
-592 TLPDGVT
+592 
-599 SIGDWAFYGCQKL
+599 CQKL
-612 AHLEARNEKCKF
+612 AHLEVRNEKCKF

-630 NSLPKEL
+630 ETFPKGL

-664 KLDIKTRT
+664 KLDIKTHT

-689 CEQDPNDM
+689 CEQDPNGM
-697 GREILAGLNAK
+697 GQEILAGLNAK

-750 KSIEADTALMVILD
+750 ASIEADAALMVILD
-764 SSGEAAQNLSEIE
+764 SSGETAQNLSEIE

-845 VAACPPGLCGSA
+845 VAACPPGLCGSE
-857 KAIASMLDEESLQKA
+857 KAITELLDEESLQEVL
-872 MAAMAEN
+872 AAMAEN

-926 LWTFRRAAQYSDTRA
+926 LWTFRRAAQYSETRA

-968 QYLSEIGLDAQGGK
+968 QYLSKIGLDAQGGK

-1050 GDFLSAHARS
+1050 GDFLSAHVRS

-1093 DSGAIRSDGSAYK
+1093 DSGAIRSDGSAYQ
-1106 MGAGKICVAHPME
+1106 MGAGKIRVAHPME

-1124 VAAWQSYFRTNNIK
+1124 VAAWQSYFRANNIK

-1156 DRYEGAAIFYRYAQN
+1156 DRYKGTEIFYRYAQN
-1171 AEKHGIHYYDE
+1171 SEKHGIHYYDE

-1195 SLENELAGAFGHEI
+1195 SLENELAGSFGHEI
-1209 TSDAT
+1209 ASDAT

-1269 AAIENKAVNLTA
+1269 TAIENKAVNLTA
-1281 ALLSYKQEHFPE
+1281 ALLAYKQEHFPE

>member
-10 KNGVLTEYVGPGG
+10 KNGVLTKYVGPGG
-23 DVTVPEGVTS
+23 DVTVPDGVTS
-33 IGNGVFSYCSSLTSI
+33 IGQSAFEWCHSLTSITLPDSVTSIGECAFSYCSSLTSI
-48 TIPDGVTSIGYGA
+48 TLPDGLTSIGKST
-61 FEWCHSLTSIVI
+61 FEECSRLTGITL
-73 PDSVTSISGSTFSGC
+73 PDSVTSIGDS
-88 SSLTGITIPDGVTSI
+88 
-103 GERAFCGCEKLTS
+103 AFCGCEKLTS

-125 GNGAFCGCKKLA
+125 GNGAFRGCKRLA

-168 GEYAFSYCHHLTC
+168 EEYAFSYCHHLTC

-202 TSITIPDSVTSI
+202 TSITISDNVTSI
-214 GKSTFKECSSLTSI
+214 GERAFYNCSSLTSI

-415 SIGVEAFSDCRSLTS
+415 SIGVEAFSDCRSLTH

-440 GHSAFYGC
+440 GDKAFSDCRSLTHITLPDGLTSIGNWAFFDCEKLTSITIPDSVTSIGNKAFSDCRSLTSIAIPDSVTSIGVEAFSDCRSLTSITIPDSVTSIENRTFQWCESLTSIAIPDSVRTIGASAFCGC
-448 EALTSVV
+448 EALSDIV

-461 SIGNLAFSGCRS
+461 SIGDGTFFR
-473 LTSIT
+473 
-478 LPDSVTSIGHSAFY
+478 
-492 GCEALTSV
+492 CETLTSV
-500 VIPDGVTSI
+500 ILSEGVAAV
-509 GNLAF
+509 GEGAF
-514 SGCSSLTSI
+514 
-523 ALPDGVTSI
+523 AD
-532 GDKAFYL
+532 
-539 CSSLTGITI
+539 
-548 PNSVT
+548 
-553 SIGNGTFEDCRSLTS
+553 
-568 ITLPDSVTSI
+568 
-578 GGEAFSGCSSLTSI
+578 
-592 TLPDGVT
+592 
-599 SIGDWAFYGCQKL
+599 CQKL
-612 AHLEARNEKCKF
+612 AHLEVRNEKCKF

-630 NSLPKEL
+630 ETFPKEL

-750 KSIEADTALMVILD
+750 KSIEADMALMAILD

-777 KIVMAYLAEEKKS
+777 KNVMAYLAEEKKS

-823 VMAYLLTAHEK
+823 VMAYLLTAHEM

-845 VAACPPGLCGSA
+845 VAACPPGLCGNE
-857 KAIASMLDEESLQKA
+857 KAITELLDEENLQKA
-872 MAAMAEN
+872 LAAMAEN

-926 LWTFRRAAQYSDTRA
+926 LWTFRRAAQYSETRA

-1106 MGAGKICVAHPME
+1106 MGAGKIRVAHPME

-1156 DRYEGAAIFYRYAQN
+1156 DRYKGTEIFYRYAQN

-1195 SLENELAGAFGHEI
+1195 SLENELAGTFGHEI
-1209 TSDAT
+1209 VSDAT

-1269 AAIENKAVNLTA
+1269 TAIENKAVNLTA

>member
-10 KNGVLTEYVGPGG
+10 ENGVLKKYVGPGG

-33 IGNGVFSYCSSLTSI
+33 IEECAFSYCSSLTSI
-48 TIPDGVTSIGYGA
+48 TLPDGLTSIGKST
-61 FEWCHSLTSIVI
+61 FEECSRLTRITI
-73 PDSVTSISGSTFSGC
+73 PDSVTSIGDS
-88 SSLTGITIPDGVTSI
+88 
-103 GERAFCGCEKLTS
+103 AFCGCEKLTS

-125 GNGAFCGCKKLA
+125 G
-137 DPEGFV
+137 
-143 VFKGV
+143 
-148 LYDYCG
+148 
-154 RSQKIVVPDGVISI
+154 
-168 GEYAFSYCHHLTC
+168 
-181 VTLPDSVT
+181 
-189 GIGDGAFSSCEKL
+189 
-202 TSITIPDSVTSI
+202 
-214 GKSTFKECSSLTSI
+214 
-228 TLPDGV
+228 
-234 TSIGDSAFYNCSSL
+234 
-248 TSITLP
+248 
-254 DSVTSIGEWAF
+254 
-265 YNCSSLTSI
+265 
-274 TLPNSVTSIGNW
+274 
-286 AFFDCEKLTSVI
+286 DC
-298 LPDGADIGNGAFR
+298 AFR

-320 GFVVFKGV
+320 GFVVFKGI

-358 LASITIPD
+358 LTSITIPD

-393 IGNRA
+393 IGDRA

-415 SIGVEAFSDCRSLTS
+415 SIGVEAFSDCRSLTNITLSDSVTS
-430 ITLPDSVTSI
+430 IGDKAFSGCSSLTSVTLPDSVTSI
-440 GHSAFYGC
+440 GYG
-448 EALTSVV
+448 
-455 IPDGVT
+455 
-461 SIGNLAFSGCRS
+461 AFSGCSNLTSITIPDSVTSIEYWAFSDCSS

-478 LPDSVTSIGHSAFY
+478 LSDSVTSIGY
-492 GCEALTSV
+492 G
-500 VIPDGVTSI
+500 
-509 GNLAF
+509 
-514 SGCSSLTSI
+514 
-523 ALPDGVTSI
+523 
-532 GDKAFYL
+532 
-539 CSSLTGITI
+539 
-548 PNSVT
+548 
-553 SIGNGTFEDCRSLTS
+553 
-568 ITLPDSVTSI
+568 
-578 GGEAFSGCSSLTSI
+578 AFSGCSSLTSI
-592 TLPDGVT
+592 TLSDSVT
-599 SIGDWAFYGCQKL
+599 SIGDSAFYGCEKLTSVILSAGVISAGEGAFSDCQKL
-612 AHLEARNEKCKF
+612 AHLEVRNEKCKF

-630 NSLPKEL
+630 ETFPKGL
-637 IGAVGQLYAHLTD
+637 IGAVGQLYTHLTD

-664 KLDIKTRT
+664 KLDVKTRT

-684 PLYAQ
+684 ALYAQ
-689 CEQDPNDM
+689 CEQDPNGM
-697 GREILAGLNAK
+697 GQEILAGLNAK

-750 KSIEADTALMVILD
+750 ASIEADAALMTILD
-764 SSGEAAQNLSEIE
+764 SIGEAAQNLSEIE
-777 KIVMAYLAEEKKS
+777 KIVMAYLTEERKPI
-790 VAELAANL
+790 AGLTADL

-804 TPPDLPEVL
+804 TPSELPEAL

-857 KAIASMLDEESLQKA
+857 KAIAELLDEESLQKVL
-872 MAAMAEN
+872 AALAEN

-897 RYADEALMEEL
+897 RYADEALMDEL
-908 THRAPKWASA
+908 TRRAPKWASA

-926 LWTFRRAAQYSDTRA
+926 LLTFRRAAHYSETRA
-941 AMLLAEKYHDLEEYA
+941 AMLLAEKYHELKEYA
-956 ALRGMTADTIRD
+956 ALRGMTEDAVRD
-968 QYLSEIGLDAQGGK
+968 QYLSDIGLDAQGGK

-989 TVTVRLQQD
+989 MVTVRLQQD
-998 LGFLVELPDGKTAK
+998 LSFLVELPDGKTAK

-1032 QMKKDAKKIV
+1032 QMKKDAKRIV
-1042 KSRCNALF
+1042 KSRCTVLF

-1065 RSYLQNPLLRSVA
+1065 RIYLQNPLLHSVA
-1078 KLVVWSQGKSTFTLA
+1078 KLVVWSQGKNTFTLA
-1093 DSGAIRSDGSAYK
+1093 DSGAIRSDGRVYK
-1106 MGAGKICVAHPME
+1106 IGAGKICVAHPVE

-1124 VAAWQSYFRTNNIK
+1124 VAAWQTYFRSHNIK

-1156 DRYEGAAIFYRYAQN
+1156 DRYKGTEIFYRYVQN

-1182 EFHSCVGF
+1182 EFHSYVGF
-1190 TLDDC
+1190 TLDGCD
-1195 SLENELAGAFGHEI
+1195 LENELIG
-1209 TSDAT
+1209 SLRYDVDAT
-1214 FELGRFTF
+1214 IAFRLGRFTF
-1222 KKFTRKVNHIV
+1222 NKFSRKVNHIV

-1254 LMQRYNAAQITDFLN
+1254 MMQRYNAAQITDFLN
-1269 AAIENKAVNLTA
+1269 TAIENKAVNLTA
-1281 ALLSYKQEHFPE
+1281 ALLAYKQAHFPE

>member
-10 KNGVLTEYVGPGG
+10 ENGVLTGYVGPGG

-33 IGNGVFSYCSSLTSI
+33 IGS
-48 TIPDGVTSIGYGA
+48 GA
-61 FEWCHSLTSIVI
+61 FRWCHSLTSI
-73 PDSVTSISGSTFSGC
+73 
-88 SSLTGITIPDGVTSI
+88 
-103 GERAFCGCEKLTS
+103 
-116 VILPDGADI
+116 
-125 GNGAFCGCKKLA
+125 
-137 DPEGFV
+137 
-143 VFKGV
+143 
-148 LYDYCG
+148 
-154 RSQKIVVPDGVISI
+154 
-168 GEYAFSYCHHLTC
+168 
-181 VTLPDSVT
+181 TLPDSVT
-189 GIGDGAFSSCEKL
+189 GIGECAFSY
-202 TSITIPDSVTSI
+202 
-214 GKSTFKECSSLTSI
+214 CSSLTSI

-234 TSIGDSAFYNCSSL
+234 TSIGDEAFSGCEKL
-248 TSITLP
+248 TSITIP
-254 DSVTSIGEWAF
+254 DSVTSIGDSAF
-265 YNCSSLTSI
+265 C
-274 TLPNSVTSIGNW
+274 G
-286 AFFDCEKLTSVI
+286 CEKLTSVI

-328 LYDYCGRSTEI
+328 LYDYCGRSQKVVVPDGVTSVGRIAFCGCDRVKSIVIPNSVTSIGGDAFSYCRNLTSVTLPDSLTSIGKRTFEECSRLTSITIPDSVTSIGERAFYNCNNLTSITLPDGLTSIGNWAFFDCEKLTGITIPDSVTSIGYGAFYGCKGLADPEGFVIFKGVLYGYFGKSTEI
-339 TVPDSVTSIGYGAF
+339 TVPDSVMSIGYGAF

-358 LASITIPD
+358 LTSITLPD
-366 SVTSIEYWAFEKCR
+366 G
-380 SLTSIAIP
+380 LTSI
-388 DGVTS
+388 G
-393 IGNRA
+393 G
-398 FEGCRSLTSI
+398 
-408 TIPDNVT
+408 
-415 SIGVEAFSDCRSLTS
+415 EAFSDCRSLTS

-440 GHSAFYGC
+440 
-448 EALTSVV
+448 V
-455 IPDGVT
+455 
-461 SIGNLAFSGCRS
+461 
-473 LTSIT
+473 
-478 LPDSVTSIGHSAFY
+478 
-492 GCEALTSV
+492 
-500 VIPDGVTSI
+500 
-509 GNLAF
+509 
-514 SGCSSLTSI
+514 
-523 ALPDGVTSI
+523 
-532 GDKAFYL
+532 DKAF
-539 CSSLTGITI
+539 S
-548 PNSVT
+548 
-553 SIGNGTFEDCRSLTS
+553 DCRSLTS
-568 ITLPDSVTSI
+568 ITLPDGLTSIGNWAFFDCEKLTSITIPDSVTSI
-578 GGEAFSGCSSLTSI
+578 GNKAFSYCRSLTSITIPDSVTSIGDGAFSGCSSLTSIVIPDSVTSIGERAFYNCSSLTSI
-592 TLPDGVT
+592 TLPDGLT
-599 SIGDWAFYGCQKL
+599 SIGDSAFCGCEALSDIVIPDGLTSIGYGTFFRCETLTSVILSEGVAAVGEGAFADCQKL
-612 AHLEARNEKCKF
+612 AHLEVRNEKCKF

-630 NSLPKEL
+630 ETFPKEL

-664 KLDIKTRT
+664 KMDIKTRT

-750 KSIEADTALMVILD
+750 ASIEADTALMAILD

-777 KIVMAYLAEEKKS
+777 KFVMAYLAEGKKS
-790 VAELAANL
+790 VAELAADL

-804 TPPDLPEVL
+804 TPSDLPEVL

-845 VAACPPGLCGSA
+845 VAACPPGLCGSE
-857 KAIASMLDEESLQKA
+857 KAITELLDEESLQEVL
-872 MAAMAEN
+872 AAMAEN

-908 THRAPKWASA
+908 TRRAPKWASA

-926 LWTFRRAAQYSDTRA
+926 LLTFRRAAQYSETRA
-941 AMLLAEKYHDLEEYA
+941 AMLLAEKYHELKEYA
-956 ALRGMTADTIRD
+956 ALRGMTEDAVRD

-989 TVTVRLQQD
+989 MVTVRLQQD

-1012 SLPKK
+1012 RLPKK
-1017 GADEEKYASANADFA
+1017 GTDEEKYASANADFA

-1050 GDFLSAHARS
+1050 GDFLSARARS

-1106 MGAGKICVAHPME
+1106 MGAGEIRVAHPME

-1195 SLENELAGAFGHEI
+1195 SLENELAGTFGHEI
-1209 TSDAT
+1209 ASNAT

-1246 KDDISVME
+1246 KDDSSVME

-1269 AAIENKAVNLTA
+1269 TAIENKAVNLTA

>member
-10 KNGVLTEYVGPGG
+10 ENGVLTKYVGPGG

-33 IGNGVFSYCSSLTSI
+33 IGQ
-48 TIPDGVTSIGYGA
+48 GA
-61 FEWCHSLTSIVI
+61 FEWCH
-73 PDSVTSISGSTFSGC
+73 
-88 SSLTGITIPDGVTSI
+88 
-103 GERAFCGCEKLTS
+103 
-116 VILPDGADI
+116 
-125 GNGAFCGCKKLA
+125 
-137 DPEGFV
+137 
-143 VFKGV
+143 
-148 LYDYCG
+148 
-154 RSQKIVVPDGVISI
+154 
-168 GEYAFSYCHHLTC
+168 
-181 VTLPDSVT
+181 
-189 GIGDGAFSSCEKL
+189 
-202 TSITIPDSVTSI
+202 
-214 GKSTFKECSSLTSI
+214 
-228 TLPDGV
+228 
-234 TSIGDSAFYNCSSL
+234 SL

-254 DSVTSIGEWAF
+254 DSVTSIGE
-265 YNCSSLTSI
+265 C
-274 TLPNSVTSIGNW
+274 
-286 AFFDCEKLTSVI
+286 AFFGCKKLTSV
-298 LPDGADIGNGAFR
+298 
-311 GCKRLADPE
+311 
-320 GFVVFKGV
+320 
-328 LYDYCGRSTEI
+328 
-339 TVPDSVTSIGYGAF
+339 
-353 SGCSS
+353 
-358 LASITIPD
+358 
-366 SVTSIEYWAFEKCR
+366 
-380 SLTSIAIP
+380 
-388 DGVTS
+388 
-393 IGNRA
+393 
-398 FEGCRSLTSI
+398 
-408 TIPDNVT
+408 
-415 SIGVEAFSDCRSLTS
+415 
-430 ITLPDSVTSI
+430 TLPDSVTSI
-440 GHSAFYGC
+440 GKGSFWGC
-448 EALTSVV
+448 EALASIVIPDSVASIGEGAFQHCESLKSITLPDSV
-455 IPDGVT
+455 THIGDLTFHSCNGLANEDGLVIVHNVLYCCDKDAVSVTIPDGVT
-461 SIGNLAFSGCRS
+461 SIGKGSFWGCEALASIVIPDSVKSIGESAFCGCKA

-478 LPDSVTSIGHSAFY
+478 LPEGVATVGEGAF
-492 GCEALTSV
+492 A
-500 VIPDGVTSI
+500 D
-509 GNLAF
+509 
-514 SGCSSLTSI
+514 
-523 ALPDGVTSI
+523 
-532 GDKAFYL
+532 
-539 CSSLTGITI
+539 
-548 PNSVT
+548 
-553 SIGNGTFEDCRSLTS
+553 
-568 ITLPDSVTSI
+568 
-578 GGEAFSGCSSLTSI
+578 
-592 TLPDGVT
+592 
-599 SIGDWAFYGCQKL
+599 CQKL
-612 AHLEARNEKCKF
+612 AHLEVRNEKCKF

-630 NSLPKEL
+630 ETFPKRL
-637 IGAVGQLYAHLTD
+637 LGAVGQLYAHLTD

-664 KLDIKTRT
+664 KLDVKTRT
-672 EIFMNCQGKTLL
+672 EIFMKCQGKTLL

-750 KSIEADTALMVILD
+750 KSIEADTALMTILD

-777 KIVMAYLAEEKKS
+777 KIVMAYLTVERKS
-790 VAELAANL
+790 VAELAADL

-804 TPPDLPEVL
+804 TPSELPEVL
-813 CKDGSAAGGT
+813 CEDGSAAGGT
-823 VMAYLLTAHEK
+823 VMEYLLTAHEK
-834 LEVRPWEEPEV
+834 LEVRPWEELEV

-857 KAIASMLDEESLQKA
+857 KAIAELLDEESLQKEL
-872 MAAMAEN
+872 AEN

-926 LWTFRRAAQYSDTRA
+926 LWTFRRAAQYSETRA

-956 ALRGMTADTIRD
+956 ALRGMTADIIRD

-1017 GADEEKYASANADFA
+1017 GTDEEKYASANADFA

-1078 KLVVWSQGKSTFTLA
+1078 KLVVWSQGKNTFTLA

-1106 MGAGKICVAHPME
+1106 MGAGRIRVAHPME

-1156 DRYEGAAIFYRYAQN
+1156 DRYKGTEIFYRYAQN

-1190 TLDDC
+1190 MLDDC
-1195 SLENELAGAFGHEI
+1195 SLENELAGTFGHEI
-1209 TSDAT
+1209 ASNAT

-1269 AAIENKAVNLTA
+1269 TAIENKAVNLTA

>member
-10 KNGVLTEYVGPGG
+10 KNGVLTKYVGPGG
-23 DVTVPEGVTS
+23 DVTVPDGVTS
-33 IGNGVFSYCSSLTSI
+33 IGQSAFEWCHSLTSITLPDSVTSIGECAFSYCSSLTSI
-48 TIPDGVTSIGYGA
+48 TLPDGLTSIGKST
-61 FEWCHSLTSIVI
+61 FEECSRLTGITL
-73 PDSVTSISGSTFSGC
+73 PDSVTSIGDS
-88 SSLTGITIPDGVTSI
+88 
-103 GERAFCGCEKLTS
+103 AFCGCEKLTS

-125 GNGAFCGCKKLA
+125 GNGAFRGCKRLA

-168 GEYAFSYCHHLTC
+168 EEYAFSYCHHLTC

-202 TSITIPDSVTSI
+202 TSITISDNVTSI
-214 GKSTFKECSSLTSI
+214 GERAFYNCSSLTSI

-415 SIGVEAFSDCRSLTS
+415 SIGVEAFSDCRSLTH

-440 GHSAFYGC
+440 GDKAFSDCRSLTHITLPDGLTSIGNWAFFDCEKLTSITIPDSVTSIGNKAFSDCRSLTSIAIPDSVTSIGVEAFSDCRSLTSITIPDSVTSIENRTFQWCESLTSIAIPDSVRTIGASAFCGC
-448 EALTSVV
+448 EALSDIV

-461 SIGNLAFSGCRS
+461 SIGDGTFFR
-473 LTSIT
+473 
-478 LPDSVTSIGHSAFY
+478 
-492 GCEALTSV
+492 CETLTSV
-500 VIPDGVTSI
+500 ILSEGVAAV
-509 GNLAF
+509 GEGAF
-514 SGCSSLTSI
+514 
-523 ALPDGVTSI
+523 AD
-532 GDKAFYL
+532 
-539 CSSLTGITI
+539 
-548 PNSVT
+548 
-553 SIGNGTFEDCRSLTS
+553 
-568 ITLPDSVTSI
+568 
-578 GGEAFSGCSSLTSI
+578 
-592 TLPDGVT
+592 
-599 SIGDWAFYGCQKL
+599 CQKL
-612 AHLEARNEKCKF
+612 AHLEVRNEKCKF

-630 NSLPKEL
+630 ETFPKEL

-750 KSIEADTALMVILD
+750 KSIEADMALMAILD

-777 KIVMAYLAEEKKS
+777 KNVMAYLAEEKKS

-823 VMAYLLTAHEK
+823 VMAHLLTAHEM

-845 VAACPPGLCGSA
+845 VAACPPGLCGNE
-857 KAIASMLDEESLQKA
+857 KAITELLDEENLQKA
-872 MAAMAEN
+872 LAAMAEN

-926 LWTFRRAAQYSDTRA
+926 LWTFRRAAQYSETRA

-1017 GADEEKYASANADFA
+1017 GADVEKYASANADFA

-1106 MGAGKICVAHPME
+1106 MGAGKIRVAHPME

-1156 DRYEGAAIFYRYAQN
+1156 DRYKGTEIFYRYAQN

-1195 SLENELAGAFGHEI
+1195 SLENELAGTFGHEI
-1209 TSDAT
+1209 VSDAT

-1269 AAIENKAVNLTA
+1269 TAIENKAVNLTA